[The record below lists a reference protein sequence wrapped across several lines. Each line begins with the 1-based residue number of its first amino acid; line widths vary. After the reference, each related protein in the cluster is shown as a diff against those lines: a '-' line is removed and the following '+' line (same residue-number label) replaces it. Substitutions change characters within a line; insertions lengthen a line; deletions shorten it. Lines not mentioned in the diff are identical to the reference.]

1 MQSKI
6 SDQVWE
12 RRVVGGTA
20 FETCAMF
27 RKYQATTEDRK
38 ELNESVSYYD
48 ITHMPHET
56 EQETRKKRVDRK
68 LKAAGWEITK
78 YDKLKPLSSYRSN
91 AIEEY
96 PTLTGPVDYALVDN
110 GQIIALVEAKRLGIP
125 PQSVLGQ
132 SQRYS
137 MGVASSPYD
146 FEGSQVPFIYSTNGV
161 IFWFQDLRK
170 SDSRSRTLSG
180 FHTPGALREMFERDS
195 DTSFNWVKDNPNTHQ
210 GLRPYQI
217 EANDATETAISDG
230 KRRMLLAMA
239 TGTGKTYT
247 IVSQIHRL
255 MKSGFAKRIL
265 FLVDRRA
272 LAAQAVNAFATFETE
287 RGLKF
292 KETFEVYSQAF
303 QKGYF
308 DEGDTFD
315 PQTMPN
321 KYLTDP
327 GTGHAFVYVCTIQ
340 RMRANLFGWQNSFES
355 PDQDSDDESDAIRL
369 DIPIHA
375 FDVIIADECHRG
387 YTTRETSKWLEVLD
401 HFDAVKIGLTA
412 TPATHT
418 TAYFKEIVFRYEYE
432 RAVREGWLV
441 DWDAVRIKSDVRI
454 NGVFLKEGETVGL
467 IDTETGLKSLDALE
481 DEREFNSS
489 EIEQKITSPDSNK
502 KIVEE
507 IAKYALSHE
516 EKYKRFP
523 KTLIFAAND
532 LQHTS
537 HCDALVNIC
546 RDVFGRGDV
555 FVQKI
560 TGSVDRP
567 LQRIREFRNR
577 PNPGVVVTRDML
589 TTGVDI
595 PALEFIVFLRPV
607 KSRILWEQML
617 GRGTRRCEEINKTH
631 FTVFDCFDGGLFN
644 YFKNATVFDPEPP
657 AKSTRTYAE
666 IIEDIYQNRDR
677 KYNVKSLVKR
687 LQRIDKGM
695 SGDARDEFARFI
707 PDGDMRS
714 FAQDLPERIEDDFV
728 NVMKILR
735 NPEFQNLLVDYPR
748 PKRGFIVT
756 YGPDKVSSS
765 WTLRRPGG
773 DFWKPEDYLVAFS
786 KYVKE
791 NPEQV
796 EAIEILLQRPADWN
810 TEALSELRRELA
822 ATPEYFSEETLQKA
836 HKMEYNKE
844 LADIISM
851 IKHAANENELLLNAE
866 ERVNGA
872 FEILTAGKTFTED
885 QMKWLERIRMH
896 LIENLSIDKADFDSL
911 PIFQRGGGWVTADR
925 VFDSNL
931 ESFLHEVNTAVA
943 TAAT

>member
-1 MQSKI
+1 
-6 SDQVWE
+6 
-12 RRVVGGTA
+12 
-20 FETCAMF
+20 
-27 RKYQATTEDRK
+27 
-38 ELNESVSYYD
+38 
-48 ITHMPHET
+48 MPDET
-56 EQETRKKRVDRK
+56 ERETRKKRVDRK
-68 LKAAGWEITK
+68 LEAVGWEITK
-78 YDKLKPLSSYRSN
+78 HDKLRPLSSYPSN
-91 AIEEY
+91 VIEEY
-96 PTLTGPVDYALVDN
+96 PTLTGPVDYALVDH
-110 GQIIALVEAKRLGIP
+110 GQIIALVEVKRLGTG
-125 PQSVLGQ
+125 PQSVLVQ
-132 SQRYS
+132 AQRYS
-137 MGVASSPYD
+137 MGVASSPFD
-146 FEGSQVPFIYSTNGV
+146 FNGSRVPFIYSTNGE

-170 SDSRSRTLSG
+170 SDSRSRRVSG
-180 FHTPGALREMFERDS
+180 FHTPGALREMFERGAYACC
-195 DTSFNWVKDNPNTHQ
+195 NWFKDNPNTHR

-217 EANDATETAISDG
+217 EANDATENAISNG

-247 IVSQIHRL
+247 IVSQIYRL

-303 QKGYF
+303 QKGDF
-308 DEGDTFD
+308 DEGDTFN
-315 PQTMPN
+315 PQTLPN
-321 KYLTDP
+321 NYLTDP

-340 RMRANLFGWQNSFES
+340 RMRVNLFGWQDSFRS
-355 PDQDSDDESDAIRL
+355 TDQEPNDESDATRL

-387 YTTRETSKWLEVLD
+387 YTARETSKWLEVLD

-412 TPATHT
+412 TPAVHT
-418 TAYFKEIVFRYEYE
+418 KAYFNEIVFRYDYE

-467 IDTETGLKSLDALE
+467 IDTETGLESLDVLE

-489 EIEQKITSPDSNK
+489 EIEEKITSPDSNR

-507 IAKYALSHE
+507 IAKYTLAHE

-532 LQHTS
+532 LPHTS
-537 HCDALVNIC
+537 HCDALVDIC
-546 RDVFGRGDV
+546 RDVFGNGDA

-560 TGSVDRP
+560 TGSPTVDRP

-577 PNPGVVVTRDML
+577 PKPGVVVTRDVL

-657 AKSTRTYAE
+657 VKSTRTYAE
-666 IIEDIYQNRDR
+666 IIEDIYQNRD
-677 KYNVKSLVKR
+677 
-687 LQRIDKGM
+687 
-695 SGDARDEFARFI
+695 
-707 PDGDMRS
+707 
-714 FAQDLPERIEDDFV
+714 
-728 NVMKILR
+728 ILR
-735 NPEFQNLLVDYPR
+735 NPGFQDLLVNYPR

-756 YGPDKVSSS
+756 YGTEDEVSSS

-786 KYVKE
+786 KYVRE

-822 ATPEYFSEETLQKA
+822 STPEYFSEETLQKA

-851 IKHAANENELLLNAE
+851 IKHAANEDELLLNAE

-872 FEILTAGKTFTED
+872 FEMVTTGKTFTDD

-896 LIENLSIDKADFDSL
+896 LIENLSIDKEDFDSL
-911 PIFQRGGGWVTADR
+911 PIFQRGGGWVAADR
-925 VFDSNL
+925 VFNNNL

-943 TAAT
+943 AAVT

>member
-1 MQSKI
+1 
-6 SDQVWE
+6 
-12 RRVVGGTA
+12 
-20 FETCAMF
+20 
-27 RKYQATTEDRK
+27 
-38 ELNESVSYYD
+38 
-48 ITHMPHET
+48 MPDET
-56 EQETRKKRVDRK
+56 ERQTRKKRVDRK
-68 LKAAGWEITK
+68 LETAGWGVIK
-78 YDKLKPLSSYRSN
+78 HDKSKPLSSYTSN

-96 PTLTGPVDYALVDN
+96 PTLTGPVDYALVDH
-110 GQIIALVEAKRLGIP
+110 GQILALVEVKRLGIA

-137 MGVASSPYD
+137 MGVVSSPYD
-146 FEGSQVPFIYSTNGV
+146 FDGSRVPFIYSTNGE

-170 SDSRSRTLSG
+170 SDSRSRRVSG
-180 FHTPGALREMFERDS
+180 FHTPGALREMFERDAYACY
-195 DTSFNWVKDNPNTHQ
+195 NWFKDNPNAHR

-217 EANDATETAISDG
+217 EANDATENAIANG

-247 IVSQIHRL
+247 IVSQIYRL

-303 QKGYF
+303 QKGDF

-315 PQTMPN
+315 PQILPN
-321 KYLTDP
+321 NYLTDP

-355 PDQDSDDESDAIRL
+355 PDQEPNDESDATRL

-387 YTTRETSKWLEVLD
+387 YTARETSKWLAVLD

-412 TPATHT
+412 TPAVHT
-418 TAYFKEIVFRYEYE
+418 KAYFNEIVFRYDYE

-467 IDTETGLKSLDALE
+467 IDTETGLESLDALE

-489 EIEQKITSPDSNK
+489 EIEEKITSPDSNK

-507 IAKYALSHE
+507 IAKYALAHE
-516 EKYKRFP
+516 GKYKHFP

-532 LQHTS
+532 LPHTS
-537 HCDALVNIC
+537 HCDALVDIC
-546 RDVFGRGDV
+546 RDVFERGDA

-560 TGSVDRP
+560 TGSPTVDRP

-577 PNPGVVVTRDML
+577 PKPGIVVTRDML

-657 AKSTRTYAE
+657 VKSTRTYAE

-687 LQRIDKGM
+687 LQRVDKGM
-695 SGDARDEFARFI
+695 SGDAREEFARFI

-735 NPEFQNLLVDYPR
+735 NPGFQDLLVNYPR

-756 YGPDKVSSS
+756 YGTEDEVSSS

-786 KYVKE
+786 KYVRE

-851 IKHAANENELLLNAE
+851 IKHAANEDELLLNAE

-872 FEILTAGKTFTED
+872 FEMLTTGKTFTDD

-896 LIENLSIDKADFDSL
+896 LIENLSIDKEDFDSL
-911 PIFQRGGGWVTADR
+911 PIFQRGGGWVAADR

>member
-1 MQSKI
+1 
-6 SDQVWE
+6 
-12 RRVVGGTA
+12 
-20 FETCAMF
+20 
-27 RKYQATTEDRK
+27 
-38 ELNESVSYYD
+38 
-48 ITHMPHET
+48 MPDET
-56 EQETRKKRVDRK
+56 ERETRKKRVDRK
-68 LKAAGWEITK
+68 LEAVGWEITK
-78 YDKLKPLSSYRSN
+78 YDKSKPLSSYLSN

-96 PTLTGPVDYALVDN
+96 PTLTGPVDYALVDH
-110 GQIIALVEAKRLGIP
+110 GQILALVEAKRLGIAT
-125 PQSVLGQ
+125 QSVLSQ

-137 MGVASSPYD
+137 TGVASSPYD
-146 FEGSQVPFIYSTNGV
+146 FDGFRVPFIYSTNGA

-170 SDSRSRTLSG
+170 SDSRSRTVSG
-180 FHTPGALREMFERDS
+180 FHTPGALREIFERDAYACC
-195 DTSFNWVKDNPNTHQ
+195 NWFKDNPNTHR

-217 EANDATETAISDG
+217 EANDATENAISNG

-247 IVSQIHRL
+247 IVSQIYRL

-287 RGLKF
+287 RDLKF

-303 QKGYF
+303 QKGDF

-321 KYLTDP
+321 NYLTDP

-355 PDQDSDDESDAIRL
+355 PDQEPDDESDATRL

-387 YTTRETSKWLEVLD
+387 YTAHEISKWREVLD
-401 HFDAVKIGLTA
+401 YFDAIKIGLTA

-454 NGVFLKEGETVGL
+454 NGVFLKEGEMVGL

-537 HCDALVNIC
+537 HCDTLVDIC

-560 TGSVDRP
+560 TGSIDRP

-657 AKSTRTYAE
+657 VKSTRTYAE

-687 LQRIDKGM
+687 LQRVDKGM
-695 SGDARDEFARFI
+695 SGDAREEFARFI
-707 PDGDMRS
+707 PDGDMRG
-714 FAQDLPERIEDDFV
+714 FARDLPERIEDDFV

-756 YGPDKVSSS
+756 YGTKDEVSSS

-786 KYVKE
+786 KYVRE

-851 IKHAANENELLLNAE
+851 IKHAANKDELLLNAE

-872 FEILTAGKTFTED
+872 FEMLTTGKTFTED